1 MGRYQRVLVGVDGST
16 PSLHTLKEALGLAP
30 ESLTAVAVLP
40 SAGASPRAAAAWDQ
54 ALARA
59 RELGREAG
67 VNLDTVALAGEP
79 YRGIVDLALAR
90 DCELIVL
97 GLKGPDLPEEVLMGS
112 TTARVIGYS
121 PRDVLVIPYP
131 ARLAFG
137 RVLLPT
143 DGSRY
148 SDKALARALRLC
160 QAYGGELLVV
170 SVLDAPPDF
179 DREAPEA
186 AAAILAGLHGYV
198 AAAQS
203 RAAALGIGCLTQVGQ
218 GPAYQVITALA
229 RERQIDLIVMGSHG
243 RTGLKRLLMG
253 SVTERVLGL
262 APCPVLVAK
271 G

>member
-1 MGRYQRVLVGVDGST
+1 MGRYQRVLVGVDGSA
-16 PSLHTLKEALGLAP
+16 PSLHTFKEALGLAP

-40 SAGASPRAAAAWDQ
+40 SAGAPPLAVAARDQ

-67 VNLDTVALAGEP
+67 VNLDTVALSGEP

-179 DREAPEA
+179 VREAPEA
-186 AAAILAGLHGYV
+186 AAAILAGLNGYV

-203 RAAALGIGCLTQVGQ
+203 RAAALGVGCLTQVGQ

-229 RERQIDLIVMGSHG
+229 RERQVDLIVMGSHG